1 MRAQISFST
10 IIELVIALMVLL
22 LVGTFF
28 SGGFKGISEKYL
40 TFGRESTGSN
50 ATETGQAV
58 GCNAACAGWIGEVC
72 PDTGSTFTKTKEK
85 CGLASTATKPDLEG
99 KCGKC

>member
-1 MRAQISFST
+1 MRAQVSFST

-58 GCNAACAGWIGEVC
+58 GCNAACAGWIGEGC
-72 PDTGSTFTKTKEK
+72 PDTGSTFTKTMEK
-85 CGLASTATKPDLEG
+85 CAVTDKPLLEG